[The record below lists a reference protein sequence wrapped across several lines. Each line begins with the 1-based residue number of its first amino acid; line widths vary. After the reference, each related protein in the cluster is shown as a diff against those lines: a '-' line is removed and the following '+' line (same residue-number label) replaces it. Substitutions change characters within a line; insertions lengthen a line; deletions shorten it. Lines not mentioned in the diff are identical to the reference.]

1 MSSYDSGQQALL
13 LEKAVRSEVGRL
25 RLTAPEDLFLYLSR
39 AALRGD
45 RQVFLL
51 AVSAA
56 CDISTRGLGVMLEHP
71 DARASWLSL
80 YEISGMPH
88 ALFPAFHALVKL
100 VGQGTVPDSTQIK
113 RLAYDLA
120 DTCKASGIP
129 DAKVAQLL
137 D

>member
-25 RLTAPEDLFLYLSR
+25 RLTAPEDLFLYLAR
-39 AALRGD
+39 ATLRGD

-56 CDISTRGLGVMLEHP
+56 CDISTRGLDVMLDHP

-88 ALFPAFHALVKL
+88 ALFPAFHELVKL
-100 VGQGTVPDSTQIK
+100 AGQDALPDPIQVE
-113 RLAYDLA
+113 RLAYDLTDA
-120 DTCKASGIP
+120 CKANGIP
-129 DAKVAQLL
+129 DAKLAQLL